1 MFTLTEDVKPLL
13 TELTESAGQDNL
25 QLTLCS
31 SGTGCGG
38 PILKVDMR
46 EPLED
51 DLEEEAGGFTFRIRQ
66 NIHKNLEGAV
76 LEAQDTFWGKKIRVR
91 TTYKCL

>member
-1 MFTLTEDVKPLL
+1 
-13 TELTESAGQDNL
+13 
-25 QLTLCS
+25 
-31 SGTGCGG
+31 
-38 PILKVDMR
+38 MR

-51 DLEEEAGGFTFRIRQ
+51 DLEEEAGGFTFRIRR

-76 LEAQDTFWGKKIRVR
+76 LEVQDTFWGKKIRVR